1 MSAIQGGRLPDVQ
14 FQGALTE
21 DQIPAVNRLLQH
33 DIGTLSA
40 TTAFGKTVVA
50 LYVLAQR
57 QVNTLIIVHR
67 RQLLDQW
74 LERIAMFLNV
84 TKKQVGKIGG
94 GRNKPTRVIDVAI
107 MQSLTKN
114 NEVDD
119 LVANYGLVIFD
130 ECHHLSAK
138 SFEKVANACKA
149 KYVLGLSA
157 TLTRKDGHHPI
168 VFMQCGLIRYQVSAK
183 QQALARP
190 FDHVVIQCFT
200 EFTIPEILENQGQIA
215 IHAIYQALMEN
226 EVRNQLI
233 LADIRQALTE
243 GRSPIVL
250 TERKEH
256 VSLLAEHIRDFTANV
271 FEMQG
276 GMGVKQRKQCLSG
289 IQAVPDDQ
297 SRVIVATGR
306 YLGEG
311 FDDARL
317 DTLFLAMPIS
327 WKGTLAQYVERLH
340 RLHHAKTEVRIYDYV
355 DDQVPMLSKMSERR
369 KVGYKGLGYQY
380 RINSYRKP
388 VNISQK

>member
-1 MSAIQGGRLPDVQ
+1 
-14 FQGALTE
+14 
-21 DQIPAVNRLLQH
+21 
-33 DIGTLSA
+33 
-40 TTAFGKTVVA
+40 
-50 LYVLAQR
+50 
-57 QVNTLIIVHR
+57 
-67 RQLLDQW
+67 
-74 LERIAMFLNV
+74 MFLTV
-84 TKKQVGKIGG
+84 PKKQVGKIGG
-94 GRNKPTRVIDVAI
+94 GRNKPTGVIDVAI

-114 NEVDD
+114 HEVDD
-119 LVANYGLVIFD
+119 VVANYGLVIFD

-138 SFEKVANACKA
+138 SIEKVANACKA

-168 VFMQCGLIRYQVSAK
+168 VFMQCGPIRYQVSAK

-190 FDHVVIQCFT
+190 FDHVVIQRFT
-200 EFTIPEILENQGQIA
+200 EFTMPENQGQIA

-226 EVRNQLI
+226 EARNQLI
-233 LADIRQALTE
+233 LNDIQKVLAE

-256 VSLLAEHIRDFTANV
+256 VLLLAERIRAFTPNV

-276 GMGVKQRKQCLSG
+276 GMGVKQRKQQLSEIG
-289 IQAVPDDQ
+289 AVPDGQ

-327 WKGTLAQYVERLH
+327 WKGTLAQYVGRLH

-369 KVGYKGLGYQY
+369 KGGYRSLGYKM
-380 RINSYRKP
+380 IDS
-388 VNISQK
+388 